1 MILDFIVGVAA
12 SIVAS
17 TICGLLT
24 KKVLGKSNDVLT
36 SIYTI
41 YIAFSAFVFVIIL
54 AFMLS
59 GNLQNAFASW
69 SGQNAFTVLKYVSSL
84 FWILFLNV
92 TIVTII
98 FIIVRQIE
106 LTQKSMDKAHKGM
119 MDYYN
124 SLNKEGDNK

>member
-17 TICGLLT
+17 IICGLLT
-24 KKVLGKSNDVLT
+24 QKVFGKSNDVLT

-41 YIAFSAFVFVIIL
+41 YIAFSTFVFVIIL

-69 SGQNAFTVLKYVSSL
+69 SGQNAFTVLRYISSF
-84 FWILFLNV
+84 FWILFVNV

-106 LTQKSMDKAHKGM
+106 LTQKSMDKARKGM

>member
-1 MILDFIVGVAA
+1 MLLDFIVGVAA

-17 TICGLLT
+17 IIGGLLT
-24 KKVLGKSNDVLT
+24 KKVFGKSNDVLT

-41 YIAFSAFVFVIIL
+41 YIAFSAFVFVILL

-59 GNLQNAFASW
+59 GNLQSAFASW

-98 FIIVRQIE
+98 FIIVRQME

>member
-1 MILDFIVGVAA
+1 MLLNFIVGVAS

-17 TICGLLT
+17 IIYGWLT
-24 KKVLGKSNDVLT
+24 KKVFGKSNDVLT

-41 YIAFSAFVFVIIL
+41 YIAFSAFVFVIL
-54 AFMLS
+54 LTFMLS
-59 GNLQNAFASW
+59 GNLQSAFASW

-98 FIIVRQIE
+98 FIIVRQME

>member
-17 TICGLLT
+17 IICGLLT
-24 KKVLGKSNDVLT
+24 KKVFGKSNDALT

-69 SGQNAFTVLKYVSSL
+69 SGQNAFTVLRYVSSF
-84 FWILFLNV
+84 FWILFVNV

-98 FIIVRQIE
+98 FIIVRQME
-106 LTQKSMDKAHKGM
+106 LTQKSMDKARKGM

-124 SLNKEGDNK
+124 SLNKEDDNK